1 MGSISREQA
10 LKNALA
16 SSRMEG
22 FPVTR
27 QTEQDCRRLLN
38 GTVTPQQMAAEI
50 LARRARQKE

>member
-1 MGSISREQA
+1 
-10 LKNALA
+10 
-16 SSRMEG
+16 MEG

-50 LARRARQKE
+50 LARRARQKD